1 MDGRFLVA
9 GRTSGRRAAELLVS
23 VALSALQRCMRPV
36 EHKKCIVGKVV
47 HPVDPIVAG
56 GARWAKLGGMG
67 LHEHWIVLRMAFSAG
82 GLVDML
88 QIG

>member
-1 MDGRFLVA
+1 MH
-9 GRTSGRRAAELLVS
+9 
-23 VALSALQRCMRPV
+23 C
-36 EHKKCIVGKVV
+36 GKVV
-47 HPVDPIVAG
+47 HPVYPIVAG

-82 GLVDML
+82 GLVDVL